1 MKNHKN
7 NGLPALSE
15 GQDQDSHTS
24 SDRVDMGM
32 FDTANRWQHLREHH
46 LAVGQSFRHAVI
58 AGIEIVQLKLVL
70 PHGKF
75 AQAAKHELENIAPR
89 TLSRYRLIGE
99 WYLSA
104 THGRVLTVAELR
116 EQNAAPLED
125 LCSDESVASYLES
138 SAVRNAD
145 DLKLHAMQ
153 KVPALAK
160 PASVPKKNRVENIMQ
175 KVRRSWSRM
184 NPEQKMEF
192 LQRVEDLQTVPS
204 KAGSSDQAHPDV
216 QDS

>member
-7 NGLPALSE
+7 NGLPSASD
-15 GQDQDSHTS
+15 GQDHNPHEG
-24 SDRVDMGM
+24 SDRVDMRM
-32 FDTANRWQHLREHH
+32 FDTANRWQNLREHH
-46 LAVGQSFRHAVI
+46 LAAGQSFRHAVI
-58 AGIEIVQLKLVL
+58 AGIEIVQLKLAL

-116 EQNAAPLED
+116 EQDAAPLED
-125 LCSDESVASYLES
+125 LCSDETVTSYLEA
-138 SAVRNAD
+138 SAIRNAD
-145 DLKLHAMQ
+145 DLKLHAVQ

-160 PASVPKKNRVENIMQ
+160 PASPPKKNRVENIMQ

-184 NPEQKMEF
+184 TSEQKLEF
-192 LQRVEDLQTVPS
+192 IQRVEELRTQPA
-204 KAGSSDQAHPDV
+204 KAASLDQATPEV
-216 QDS
+216 QGS